1 MAAELENELDRYD
14 PEYPPDADER
24 DMVEHDAAAE
34 RDELRRDLERERY
47 WK

>member
-1 MAAELENELDRYD
+1 MAGMADELDRYD
-14 PEYPPDADER
+14 WEYPPDADER
-24 DMVEHDAAAE
+24 DEVNHDAAAE